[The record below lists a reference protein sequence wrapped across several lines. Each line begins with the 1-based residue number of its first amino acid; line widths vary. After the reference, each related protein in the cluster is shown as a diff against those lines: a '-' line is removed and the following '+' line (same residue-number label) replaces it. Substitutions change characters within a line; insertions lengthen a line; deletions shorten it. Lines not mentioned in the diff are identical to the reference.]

1 MTKIMKNILLY
12 SGALALSATFAMA
25 TCGTGK
31 CDSAKMPAKMTKC
44 ESGKTTTKCQA
55 GGKCNGDMNKSKAK
69 CGGDMKKEMP
79 PKPAPAKGKCGQG
92 KCG

>member
-1 MTKIMKNILLY
+1 MTKIVKNILLY
-12 SGALALSATFAMA
+12 GGALALSATFAMA

-31 CDSAKMPAKMTKC
+31 CDSAKKPAQMTKC
-44 ESGKTTTKCQA
+44 ESGKST
-55 GGKCNGDMNKSKAK
+55 GSKCNGDMNKSKTK

>member
-31 CDSAKMPAKMTKC
+31 CDSAKTPAKMTKC
-44 ESGKTTTKCQA
+44 EA
-55 GGKCNGDMNKSKAK
+55 GGKCNGDINKSKTK